1 MSRSFS
7 GKIILVVLFLMGVDI
22 CWASA
27 AGAFRP
33 VATYLWVMYVAFHW
47 PAKELLPTAIF
58 VGILRDLTGSL
69 PLGVETVSLAAMA
82 ASLIFLLQKFQRDSF
97 LIQWIIGIF
106 FVLAVSLSNLFL
118 SAFLGSGTSLT
129 WFSFL
134 SCLGASVAT
143 ALIMPLFFWLTSR
156 WFYRET
162 TALKRQYEL
171 FG

>member
-7 GKIILVVLFLMGVDI
+7 GKIIFFVLLLMGVDI

-27 AGAFRP
+27 AGPFRP
-33 VATYLWVMYVAFHW
+33 VATYLWVLYVAFHW

-58 VGILRDLTGSL
+58 VGILRDLTSSL
-69 PLGVETVSLAAMA
+69 PLGVETVSLAVVAV
-82 ASLIFLLQKFQRDSF
+82 SLAFLLQKLQRDSF
-97 LIQWIIGIF
+97 LIQWMAGAF
-106 FVLAVSLSNLFL
+106 FVLAVSFSNLFL
-118 SAFLGSGTSLT
+118 SAFLGEGASLT

-134 SCLGASVAT
+134 ACLGASSAT
-143 ALIMPLFFWLTSR
+143 ALVMPVFFWLTSR
-156 WFYRET
+156 WFSREI